1 METHDSAYG
10 NKRKLAMMPVRPSI
24 RSSAN
29 MHTWTLKLVQAIAR
43 KGLGSASATEEND
56 LDDLSEKLREKVSML
71 CADMLDDVE
80 GPLRRETE
88 LVQHLLEL
96 TQDPDPAQYQHGGRV
111 LKLIVSGYSL
121 TDDSTEMVQISKMK
135 HGALMRMQ
143 FAHSR

>member
-1 METHDSAYG
+1 M
-10 NKRKLAMMPVRPSI
+10 
-24 RSSAN
+24 
-29 MHTWTLKLVQAIAR
+29 QAIAR
-43 KGLGSASATEEND
+43 KGLGSGASATEEND
-56 LDDLSEKLREKVSML
+56 LDDLSEKMREKVSML

-135 HGALMRMQ
+135 HGALMRMK
-143 FAHSR
+143 FEKASTTCNFRCSVNCGDVLCGFNCGFNYRS